1 MRLGSLRL
9 FILTQVVVCFDSSG
23 FDSGGCITN
32 TIVGDHI
39 TVEAIMLSRTS
50 LDRESTNA
58 VMEEAISAEYSSARP
73 SMFRSAMITDTAVL
87 YAIGSSCLRC
97 TPSSPCGLPFVIP
110 IHSLLVPTC
119 EER

>member
-9 FILTQVVVCFDSSG
+9 FILTQVVVC

-39 TVEAIMLSRTS
+39 TVEAIMSSRTS

-87 YAIGSSCLRC
+87 YAIGSSCFALYSLFSVWTAFRDSNSFFI
-97 TPSSPCGLPFVIP
+97 SSYV
-110 IHSLLVPTC
+110 
-119 EER
+119 

>member
-9 FILTQVVVCFDSSG
+9 YILTQVVVCFDSSG

-39 TVEAIMLSRTS
+39 TVEAIMSSRMS

-87 YAIGSSCLRC
+87 YAIGSSCFALYSLFSVWTAFRDSNSFFI
-97 TPSSPCGLPFVIP
+97 SSYV
-110 IHSLLVPTC
+110 
-119 EER
+119 